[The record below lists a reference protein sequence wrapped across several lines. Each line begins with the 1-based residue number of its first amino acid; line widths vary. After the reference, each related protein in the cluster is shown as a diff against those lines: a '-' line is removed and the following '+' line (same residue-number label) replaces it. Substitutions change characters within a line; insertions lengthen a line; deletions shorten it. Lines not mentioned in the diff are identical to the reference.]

1 MKDRLSLPMT
11 IPRWAKRFSGP
22 QVPLLV
28 FVLAAM
34 PFSLY
39 GQTPGQ
45 RIPSRE
51 RVHAEF
57 INNIMGGINE
67 ARTDWMEGTEADDLD
82 SLMETYADDA
92 TVIPFDGG
100 PLYGKDAIRTYWEE
114 VLPGIG
120 GIQSGLGDME
130 ASGQMAMVAGTYS
143 LGRRQENGAVVRET
157 GGILTVFVQRGRDW
171 LIRAQVFGAPTA
183 G

>member
-1 MKDRLSLPMT
+1 MKDREWGARLAAPKASLLLAVLIGVP
-11 IPRWAKRFSGP
+11 F
-22 QVPLLV
+22 PLL
-28 FVLAAM
+28 
-34 PFSLY
+34 

-67 ARTDWMEGTEADDLD
+67 ARANWMEGIETDDLD
-82 SLMETYADDA
+82 PLMATYSPDA
-92 TVIPFDGG
+92 TVIPPEGG
-100 PLYGKDAIRTYWEE
+100 PLYGRDAIRAYWEE
-114 VLPGIG
+114 ALPGLG
-120 GIQSGLGDME
+120 SVRTGLGDMD

-143 LGRRQENGAVVRET
+143 LERRQESGSIVRES
-157 GGILTVFVQRGRDW
+157 GGVLTVFVQVGRDW
-171 LIRAQVFGAPTA
+171 FIRAQVFTAQTA